1 MASCPLPKGR
11 GETRWRNLSQRD
23 KAGPNEFVFMALG
36 GIGEIGMNC
45 YLYGLGPESGRK
57 WLMVD
62 LGITFPEGEND
73 PGVDV
78 ILPDLRFIED
88 ERANLA
94 GLVLTHG
101 HEDHIGAVIEHWPRL
116 KVPIYATPFTAAL
129 LRSKLAEYGR
139 GLKLPINEVDLNARF
154 DVGPFSLELISVAHS
169 IPESNALAV
178 RTPLGMAL
186 HTGDWKIDPTPVIGA
201 PTDGGRLAALGAAGV
216 TAMICDSTNALREG
230 RSPSEL
236 DVARSLATII
246 KGAKRRVAVT
256 IFASNVARIKAVA
269 DATRS
274 AGRHLVVAGRAM
286 HRMIEVAIATGYLPK
301 NFKYHDQ
308 DHFSYVDPSEV
319 VLLCTGSQGEPRA
332 AVARIA
338 EDEHPDIS
346 LEKGD
351 LVIFSSRTIPGNE
364 REVGRI
370 QNKLVDLGCELIT
383 DTDALVHV
391 TGHPRREELKEMYG
405 WVRPRIAI
413 PMHGEPRHLAE
424 HAKLAKA
431 AGVGQVLDIRNGDMV
446 RLAPTP
452 AAVIDEAPVGRLF
465 RDGRLLVPSR
475 EGPVRE
481 RRALAFAGIVI
492 VGIALSGR
500 GELLADPEVAL
511 DGVPTADI
519 TGRSMQ
525 DIVLDAVDGTLR
537 SIPPNRRKDAGTVR
551 EALRRAVRSAV
562 EDAWGKRPI
571 AKIMLTQVQ
580 GNR

>member
-1 MASCPLPKGR
+1 MA
-11 GETRWRNLSQRD
+11 RD
-23 KAGPNEFVFMALG
+23 QDRRRDAGADEFVFMALG

-45 YLYGLGPESGRK
+45 YLYGLGPERGRQ

-78 ILPDLRFIED
+78 ILPDIRFAE
-88 ERANLA
+88 EEKAGLV

-116 KVPIYATPFTAAL
+116 QVPIYATPFTAAL
-129 LRSKLAEYGR
+129 LRSKLADYGR
-139 GLKLPINEVDLNARF
+139 GLKLPIKEVELNARF
-154 DVGPFSLELISVAHS
+154 QVGPFSLELISVAHS

-178 RTPLGMAL
+178 RTPLGLAL
-186 HTGDWKIDPTPVIGA
+186 HTGDWKIDPTPVIGP
-201 PTDGGRLAALGAAGV
+201 PTNSGRLSALGTEGV
-216 TAMICDSTNALREG
+216 TAMICDSTNALRDG

-236 DVARSLATII
+236 DVARSLAGII
-246 KGAKRRVAVT
+246 KAAKRRVAVT

-269 DATRS
+269 DATKS
-274 AGRHLVVAGRAM
+274 AGRQLVVAGRAM

-308 DHFSYVDPSEV
+308 EHFSYLEPSEV

-338 EDEHPDIS
+338 EDEHPDIGFD
-346 LEKGD
+346 KGD

-364 REVGRI
+364 RVVGRI
-370 QNKLVDLGCELIT
+370 QNKLIDLGCELIT
-383 DTDALVHV
+383 DGDALVHV
-391 TGHPRREELKEMYG
+391 TGHPRREELKEMYA
-405 WVRPRIAI
+405 WVQPRAAI

-424 HAKLAKA
+424 HAKLARA
-431 AGVGQVLDIRNGDMV
+431 AGVPDVLTIRNGDIV
-446 RLAPTP
+446 RLAPGP
-452 AAVIDEAPVGRLF
+452 AQVIDEAPVGRLF
-465 RDGRLLVPSR
+465 RDGRLLVSSQD
-475 EGPVRE
+475 GPVRE
-481 RRALAFAGIVI
+481 RRSLAFAGIVM
-492 VGIALSGR
+492 VGMAISGR
-500 GELLADPEVAL
+500 GELLAEPEVVL

-519 TGRSMQ
+519 KGRSMH

-537 SIPPNRRKDAGTVR
+537 SIPPNRRKDANMVR
-551 EALRRAVRSAV
+551 EAVRRSVRSAV

-571 AKIMLTQVQ
+571 AKILLTQVP

>member
-1 MASCPLPKGR
+1 
-11 GETRWRNLSQRD
+11 
-23 KAGPNEFVFMALG
+23 
-36 GIGEIGMNC
+36 
-45 YLYGLGPESGRK
+45 
-57 WLMVD
+57 
-62 LGITFPEGEND
+62 
-73 PGVDV
+73 
-78 ILPDLRFIED
+78 
-88 ERANLA
+88 
-94 GLVLTHG
+94 
-101 HEDHIGAVIEHWPRL
+101 
-116 KVPIYATPFTAAL
+116 
-129 LRSKLAEYGR
+129 
-139 GLKLPINEVDLNARF
+139 
-154 DVGPFSLELISVAHS
+154 
-169 IPESNALAV
+169 V

-246 KGAKRRVAVT
+246 KNAKRRVAVT

-274 AGRHLVVAGRAM
+274 AGRQLVVAGRAM

-308 DHFSYVDPSEV
+308 EHFSYVDPSEV

-346 LEKGD
+346 LEEGD

-537 SIPPNRRKDAGTVR
+537 SIPPNRRKDAGAVR